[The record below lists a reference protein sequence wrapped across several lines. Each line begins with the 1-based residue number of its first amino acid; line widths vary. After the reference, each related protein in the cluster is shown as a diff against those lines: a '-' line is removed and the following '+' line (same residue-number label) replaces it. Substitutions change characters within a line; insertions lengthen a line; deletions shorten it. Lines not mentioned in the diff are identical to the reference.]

1 MQISNHFISNSN
13 YTISKSMKQLFLG
26 FIILLNQSVSIALP
40 NNDSL
45 IVKLNQAIKDA
56 PIYDS
61 IKLHEIDLLKQE
73 LHQNSTTKLDEEYN
87 INLRLY
93 EEYKYYNYDSALFYT
108 KQLQRLAI
116 TKNSYSLLLD
126 AKLKAVFIMLSGGLF
141 KETFDSLNV
150 LSFRNAADSI
160 KAEYYTLTGIAYY
173 DLSDFNG
180 DSFSDSF
187 YNSKANLYLDSA
199 LAIYA
204 PKSFEH
210 YYYSALEYLKKD
222 KADSAISYL
231 KQLLED
237 NNLSQHQIALATS
250 TMGGIFISQS
260 REDEAKPYL
269 IKASIADIKSSTK
282 ETLALLTLAGIMYKE
297 GSIDEALKY
306 IEKANAD
313 AEFYNAR
320 LRKVQVGAILPL
332 IEGGMINTIKSQKE
346 KLQHFLIALSILVL
360 LLAAFSLIIRS
371 QVKKLKI
378 ARKRLFEANEKQQQI
393 NEELFVAN
401 ELKEKY
407 NNQLKEINNQLREV
421 NEIKEKYN
429 EQLQVINYKLL
440 ESNKIKEEYIGYYF
454 NLDTAFLD
462 RIEKLKASIEKKL
475 PERKWEEIKFILK
488 SVDPKKEKEELLKN
502 FDKVFLRL
510 FPKFVSQVNTLF
522 KDEEKIILKEDQLLN
537 NDLRIFALIRLG
549 ITENEKIA
557 EILDY
562 SINTIYSKKT
572 KIRNKTI
579 VSNDEFEKK
588 IMEIT
593 TIISE
598 NSPQK

>member
-1 MQISNHFISNSN
+1 M
-13 YTISKSMKQLFLG
+13 
-26 FIILLNQSVSIALP
+26 
-40 NNDSL
+40 
-45 IVKLNQAIKDA
+45 
-56 PIYDS
+56 
-61 IKLHEIDLLKQE
+61 
-73 LHQNSTTKLDEEYN
+73 
-87 INLRLY
+87 
-93 EEYKYYNYDSALFYT
+93 
-108 KQLQRLAI
+108 
-116 TKNSYSLLLD
+116 
-126 AKLKAVFIMLSGGLF
+126 
-141 KETFDSLNV
+141 
-150 LSFRNAADSI
+150 
-160 KAEYYTLTGIAYY
+160 
-173 DLSDFNG
+173 
-180 DSFSDSF
+180 
-187 YNSKANLYLDSA
+187 
-199 LAIYA
+199 
-204 PKSFEH
+204 
-210 YYYSALEYLKKD
+210 
-222 KADSAISYL
+222 
-231 KQLLED
+231 
-237 NNLSQHQIALATS
+237 
-250 TMGGIFISQS
+250 
-260 REDEAKPYL
+260 
-269 IKASIADIKSSTK
+269 
-282 ETLALLTLAGIMYKE
+282 
-297 GSIDEALKY
+297 
-306 IEKANAD
+306 
-313 AEFYNAR
+313 
-320 LRKVQVGAILPL
+320 
-332 IEGGMINTIKSQKE
+332 
-346 KLQHFLIALSILVL
+346 
-360 LLAAFSLIIRS
+360 
-371 QVKKLKI
+371 
-378 ARKRLFEANEKQQQI
+378 
-393 NEELFVAN
+393 AN

-454 NLDTAFLD
+454 NMDTAFLD